1 MSPGVCCL
9 AFEIKIFVRVYLEDG
24 INRLKRVLLIVYLL
38 EAGLVLVLAPWSV
51 FWEQNVFVELFP
63 LFGRGI
69 CLPAIRGAVSGIGL
83 VSLCAGLWEL
93 VSLVGV
99 AVSRVS
105 LFGGRASGTE
115 PLV

>member
-1 MSPGVCCL
+1 M
-9 AFEIKIFVRVYLEDG
+9 EDG

-38 EAGLVLVLAPWSV
+38 EAGLVLILAPWST
-51 FWEQNVFVELFP
+51 FWERNAFVEAFP

-93 VSLVGV
+93 ALLVGI
-99 AVSRVS
+99 AVSRVN
-105 LFGGRASGTE
+105 LFGGRASGPE